1 MSGALSGA
9 TIDVGRPAPSE
20 GGRPRRNRRATPRN
34 TLTPGAGLGL
44 GIAMLWFSLLVLVP
58 LSAIIATAA
67 AGGWENYINTLQD
80 PQTWNALKLT
90 VSQSLIV
97 TLINVVMGT
106 VIAWV
111 LVRDR
116 FVGKTVLNVIIDIP
130 FALPTVV
137 AGLVLL
143 ALYGPSSPI
152 GVHWAYTERAVTL
165 ALAFVTLP
173 FVVRTVQPVLEEI
186 DADVEEAA
194 ASLGAGRLTI
204 FRRII
209 LPSLLPAITAGA
221 ALSFARAISEY
232 GSLVLLSGNRPNE
245 TEVVSVRVLTFI
257 ENGSYASAAAVAS
270 VMLAVALFVIVVLD
284 IVQRRVS
291 RRG

>member
-143 ALYGPSSPI
+143 ALYGPSSLNAPQVAEMRMRQFLMDE
-152 GVHWAYTERAVTL
+152 GYTFTMG
-165 ALAFVTLP
+165 T
-173 FVVRTVQPVLEEI
+173 
-186 DADVEEAA
+186 
-194 ASLGAGRLTI
+194 LGARPGIRL
-204 FRRII
+204 
-209 LPSLLPAITAGA
+209 
-221 ALSFARAISEY
+221 
-232 GSLVLLSGNRPNE
+232 
-245 TEVVSVRVLTFI
+245 
-257 ENGSYASAAAVAS
+257 
-270 VMLAVALFVIVVLD
+270 
-284 IVQRRVS
+284 
-291 RRG
+291 